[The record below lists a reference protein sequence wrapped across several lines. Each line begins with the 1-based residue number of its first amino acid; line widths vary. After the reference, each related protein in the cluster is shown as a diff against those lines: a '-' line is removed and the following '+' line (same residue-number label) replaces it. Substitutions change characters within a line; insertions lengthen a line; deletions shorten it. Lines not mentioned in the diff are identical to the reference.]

1 MVTDRPISHLR
12 SANAADALLAA
23 RREFWSDGIRPS
35 NDAAPHLY
43 AARILQND
51 DLYGRADGLIVHGDE
66 VSWRSVDALFDLAM
80 YGAQLHAQLA
90 HPDQHRRNDCDW
102 CAKIEEFWHVAL
114 VDVITRR
121 RGTSAGQL
129 DAGIGAQVT
138 ELAQRRHP
146 PCQHSPGQDP
156 SGQDPPGQDPPGQD
170 PPGQDPSGRQPVP
183 AASQA

>member
-1 MVTDRPISHLR
+1 VPDRPISHLR

-23 RREFWSDGIRPS
+23 RREFWSDGIKPS

-43 AARILQND
+43 AARILQSA
-51 DLYGRADGLIVHGDE
+51 DLYGRADGLLVHGDE

-90 HPDQHRRNDCDW
+90 HPDQHRRNDCGW
-102 CAKIEEFWHVAL
+102 CTKIEEFWHVAL

-121 RGTSAGQL
+121 RGTTAGEL

-138 ELAQRRHP
+138 ELARRRPP
-146 PCQHSPGQDP
+146 PCQELP
-156 SGQDPPGQDPPGQD
+156 SRDRLGHDQLEGDPPGQDS
-170 PPGQDPSGRQPVP
+170 SGRQSVP
-183 AASQA
+183 AASGT